1 MSIFA
6 PDSDDCIMVPDLGGD
21 CIHQLKIKD
30 TKMSIDNSIK
40 VKHPGC
46 GPRHLAIDPQ
56 NKFAYCINEMGNS
69 ISVFNYKKGQIYG
82 EEIQNISSLPKNW
95 KGV

>member
-21 CIHQLKIKD
+21 CIHQLKING

-46 GPRHLAIDPQ
+46 GPRHLAIDP
-56 NKFAYCINEMGNS
+56 
-69 ISVFNYKKGQIYG
+69 
-82 EEIQNISSLPKNW
+82 
-95 KGV
+95 